1 MKQSKEGFYMGLKAY
16 DREGN
21 LVAIENN
28 YGAFRTALFAGCLI
42 TGAYVIGEQ
51 IGKVA
56 LIGVAFIKNKIEESK
71 KKNKQKDKESE

>member
-1 MKQSKEGFYMGLKAY
+1 MKQPKEGFYMGIRTY
-16 DREGN
+16 DSEDN

-28 YGAFRTALFAGCLI
+28 YGAFRTWVFATCLV
-42 TGAYVIGEQ
+42 TGAYIIGEQ

-71 KKNKQKDKESE
+71 KKKEESE